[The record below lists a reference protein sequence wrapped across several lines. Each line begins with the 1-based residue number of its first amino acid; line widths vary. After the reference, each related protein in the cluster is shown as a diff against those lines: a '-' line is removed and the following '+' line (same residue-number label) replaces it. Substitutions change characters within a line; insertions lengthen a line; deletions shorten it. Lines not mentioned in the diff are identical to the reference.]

1 VNTSAG
7 RGPSQ
12 KPAAIRAA
20 AQRLFLQRGLQQTS
34 MDAVAAEAGTTKQT
48 VYRYFGSKE
57 RLFAAVLE
65 NLVVDRLRPDL
76 LRTVPADAR
85 PDADL
90 EGTLLRIAYKI
101 LDHVLDPTY
110 IELVRILVAE
120 AREFP
125 ELAELY
131 RATAIEPMAAA
142 LAELIGA
149 AFPEDAGRPGAVPAA
164 LRLYIAP
171 IINYELEAM
180 LDDPATV
187 HKRARA
193 ELPALV
199 KLVVTAIRPDSAS
212 NPPK

>member
-1 VNTSAG
+1 
-7 RGPSQ
+7 
-12 KPAAIRAA
+12 
-20 AQRLFLQRGLQQTS
+20 
-34 MDAVAAEAGTTKQT
+34 MDAVAAKAGTTKQT

-57 RLFAAVLE
+57 RLFVAVLE
-65 NLVVDRLRPDL
+65 NLVVDRLEPDL
-76 LRTVPADAR
+76 LRTVPADAQ
-85 PDADL
+85 PEDDL
-90 EGTLLRIAYKI
+90 ESTLLRIAYKI

-125 ELAELY
+125 QLAAMY

-142 LAELIGA
+142 LADLIGA
-149 AFPEDAGRPGAVPAA
+149 TLPGNAGRHSVVPAA

-187 HKRARA
+187 HKRART

-199 KLVVTAIRPDSAS
+199 KLVVTAIRPDPAS
-212 NPPK
+212 NARK

>member
-1 VNTSAG
+1 MNTSQAG
-7 RGPSQ
+7 RPSR
-12 KPAAIRAA
+12 KPAVIRAA

-57 RLFAAVLE
+57 RLFVAVLE
-65 NLVVDRLRPDL
+65 DLVVDRLHPDL
-76 LRTVPADAR
+76 LRAVPAEAR
-85 PDADL
+85 PEDDL
-90 EGTLLRIAYKI
+90 EGTLLTIAHKI

-125 ELAELY
+125 RLAAMY
-131 RATAIEPMAAA
+131 RTAAIEPVAAA
-142 LAELIGA
+142 LADLIGESP
-149 AFPEDAGRPGAVPAA
+149 PEDVGRPGSVPAA

-171 IINYELEAM
+171 IITYELEAM
-180 LDDPATV
+180 LDDPAAV
-187 HKRARA
+187 HERARS

-199 KLVVTAIRPDSAS
+199 KLVVTAVRAPGRQT
-212 NPPK
+212 PP